1 MKKIV
6 YSICFVV
13 CAVANP
19 RLLRSQSLKAAG
31 NPIALPVIPPSN
43 SGDPSAIVYPNPSA
57 GTITLKA
64 PFFNSEK
71 VHVYLYDSRASLVFS
86 SLETF
91 AGTDLQVTFPEMAS
105 GTYTLVLGVQGQL
118 WTSQLMMA
126 K

>member
-6 YSICFVV
+6 FPICFVACTLASSHV
-13 CAVANP
+13 
-19 RLLRSQSLKAAG
+19 LKSQ
-31 NPIALPVIPPSN
+31 PIAILPPTST
-43 SGDPSAIVYPNPSA
+43 GDPGAIVYPNPST

-64 PFFNSEK
+64 PFFNSDK
-71 VHVYLYDSRASLVFS
+71 VQLYLYDSQSAIVFS

-91 AGTDLQVTFPEMAS
+91 VGTDLQVTFPEMAS

-118 WTSQLMMA
+118 WTSQLMVS